1 MNQVEVKR
9 RQIEMAS
16 FIIGLLNIMIF
27 GSKLG
32 NNGITYLIIALEC
45 VAFVRTV
52 SSGCL
57 ADVLS
62 KMLRSRIA
70 KSQFRN
76 SLFLRRRVLILQGIV
91 GVVCSVVLIGLS
103 GVLTQKLFQ
112 VQHSTFI
119 LIVLAPVLL
128 LRTLSAV
135 LTGFFQGEGSELPA
149 AVAALLRQLLIMG
162 FGLLFVNILGDYG
175 TKVSNLLGDEVYV
188 AMYGGVGVGVAFVL
202 SELLV
207 LLFLAAMTLANQK
220 ARRQRVDEGMRQTDS
235 FVNTVRILYGSMGL
249 PILFQVFE
257 LLPLCIG
264 TVFYRKSTADMT
276 AFAENFGLF
285 SGKFLTI
292 CAMIALVIG
301 MMLVSVN
308 GRLLGAYR
316 KEDYRSAKTIFQ
328 CGLQTVSVYG
338 LFFAIFIAIMAEQL
352 TGMVCG
358 TSNEVLTGL
367 FRSGSVF
374 VLLIPLYY
382 FLSQLLRRMG
392 KEYPLLGCLG
402 IADILFIIVVSLF
415 LNGGSAGILSLV
427 YGGVAALV
435 VLCVIVGFMCLKLLH
450 TGIRWMQIL
459 AIPLGAGCIVG
470 LVSMLLGKLL
480 TPHLG
485 YLVTVCL
492 CFMLSFMLY
501 WVILLC
507 FRCVREQDLKY
518 IPGGRIIRTAGQT
531 LRIFYEDE

>member
-16 FIIGLLNIMIF
+16 FIIGLINILIF
-27 GSKLG
+27 GSKLE

-57 ADVLS
+57 ADVLG

-103 GVLTQKLFQ
+103 GVLTQRLFQ

-119 LIVLAPVLL
+119 LIVMAPVLL

-175 TKVSNLLGDEVYV
+175 SKVSNLLGDEVYV
-188 AMYGGVGVGVAFVL
+188 AMYGGVGVAVAFVL

-207 LLFLAAMTLANQK
+207 LLFLAAMTMANQK
-220 ARRQRVDEGMRQTDS
+220 TRRQRVDEGMRQTDS

-249 PILFQVFE
+249 PILLQVFE

-276 AFAENFGLF
+276 AFTENFGLF
-285 SGKFLTI
+285 SGKFLTV

-338 LFFAIFIAIMAEQL
+338 LFFTIFIAIMAEQL
-352 TGMVCG
+352 TGMVYG

-374 VLLIPLYY
+374 VLLMPLYY
-382 FLSQLLRRMG
+382 YLSQLLRRMG
-392 KEYPLLGCLG
+392 KSIHCWGVWELPIFCLS
-402 IADILFIIVVSLF
+402 SL
-415 LNGGSAGILSLV
+415 
-427 YGGVAALV
+427 
-435 VLCVIVGFMCLKLLH
+435 
-450 TGIRWMQIL
+450 
-459 AIPLGAGCIVG
+459 
-470 LVSMLLGKLL
+470 
-480 TPHLG
+480 
-485 YLVTVCL
+485 YLY
-492 CFMLSFMLY
+492 F
-501 WVILLC
+501 
-507 FRCVREQDLKY
+507 
-518 IPGGRIIRTAGQT
+518 
-531 LRIFYEDE
+531 

>member
-16 FIIGLLNIMIF
+16 FIIGLINILIF
-27 GSKLG
+27 GSKLE

-57 ADVLS
+57 ADVLG

-103 GVLTQKLFQ
+103 GVLTQRLFQ

-119 LIVLAPVLL
+119 LIVMAPVLL

-175 TKVSNLLGDEVYV
+175 SKVSNLLGDEVYV
-188 AMYGGVGVGVAFVL
+188 AMYGGVGVAVAFVL

-207 LLFLAAMTLANQK
+207 LLFLAAMTMANQK
-220 ARRQRVDEGMRQTDS
+220 TRRQRVDEGMRQTDS

-249 PILFQVFE
+249 PILLQVFE

-276 AFAENFGLF
+276 AFTENFGLF
-285 SGKFLTI
+285 SGKFLTV

-338 LFFAIFIAIMAEQL
+338 LFFTIFIAIMAEQL
-352 TGMVCG
+352 TGMVYG

-374 VLLIPLYY
+374 VLLMPLYY
-382 FLSQLLRRMG
+382 YLSQLLRRMG
-392 KEYPLLGCLG
+392 KEYPLLGGLG

-427 YGGVAALV
+427 YGAVAALV

-459 AIPLGAGCIVG
+459 AIPLGAGCIAG
-470 LVSMLLGKLL
+470 LVSMVLGKLL

-492 CFMLSFMLY
+492 CFILSFMLY
-501 WVILLC
+501 WVLLLC

-518 IPGGRIIRTAGQT
+518 IPGGRIIRAAGQT